1 MFLREPQNIAPLPK
15 ASFMSTVAG
24 KLKDLGG
31 AVAGPI
37 LGAVVGLAGKNG
49 VEETW
54 KEWPK
59 MKKGFVGDLMAD
71 MKIASIR
78 NWMNANTLKSTEEP
92 GQLVNGQ
99 QPGQKRP
106 EWTTRFRTATGA
118 WTTDDPSEGSAGA
131 RIAWQGK
138 SPIAEVR
145 RDRSLDADLPSVR
158 EVSRAFLVSN
168 GEQKKAPFL
177 NNLAIAWIQ
186 FELHDWVNHRQAD
199 TSEHQAI
206 KVELAKDD
214 PIRKRYGQ
222 DAMYFRQTQPDV
234 KPTKGMQTY
243 RSEVTAWWDGSQIY
257 GSDQAT
263 QDKLRMGKDGKML
276 ADGKL
281 RLDDGQLPVDEQGRE
296 LSGFT
301 RNWWAGLSMFHTL
314 FAKNHNAICDKIKAG
329 HPTWSSDQIFNTAR
343 MVNAAIMAKIHT
355 VEWTPAV
362 LPTKT
367 LAVGMNTNW
376 NGIIDT
382 MTNVF
387 KDRKALSG
395 VDVTDPVLGG
405 LVGGKRNG
413 LGVPYNF
420 GEQFSEVYRLHAGF
434 LQDLLVRQIGHAEP
448 VAKIEADATR
458 EQGAQAV
465 SKKFGMSTLI
475 NSLGYEKMAAL
486 VNNNY
491 PEFFSELSVEGSPV
505 MDLGAADILRACE
518 RGVPPYNES
527 PARAPADREVRGPR
541 RGQGDLSQAQEDVRR
556 RSRRRGQARPL
567 GRHAV
572 RRRPPADGLRTD
584 AVRGVHPV
592 RLGPPDAGPLVLQRE
607 VQRAVLHQGR
617 HRAHR
622 QSQPQGHHARA
633 LSRAGAVWP
642 GRREQRLRALELHGR
657 VCPRRAPP
665 DVDRRREVLSEL
677 RIIRRYRHGKR
688 TRAPAPRQ
696 NDQTRR
702 DRRRRPGL
710 RRQERRWKDRQERA
724 DQFVPKGRPA
734 RRGRLRRSVLRR
746 QGPGHRLP
754 GRLGGLQWLAHQGRA
769 QGVRRRRHAHAAQ
782 PPPGALG
789 LLRRQRRRQDRH
801 GRELQELAGPRLQHA
816 EVGHADRGL
825 HGGLRRP
832 SLERDEGGSGLDE

>member
-1 MFLREPQNIAPLPK
+1 MVPHTSLVSLSPQNTANVAPGCPYFSAKSAGDLPKIREMSRDFINTNEPAKLALAEVALKEAAKGADPTGETHQLLGTALFLQGKYAEAKGALEIAAKANPSNEDLKKLLARTSRNVATKLDVAPLPTDAFDIKELTAPPAMFLREPQNIAPLPK

-158 EVSRAFLVSN
+158 EVSRAFLVNN

-199 TSEHQAI
+199 TSEHKAF
-206 KVELAKDD
+206 KVELAEDD

-234 KPTKGMQTY
+234 KPTKGTQTY
-243 RSEVTAWWDGSQIY
+243 RSEVTAWWDGSQVY

-263 QDKLRMGKDGKML
+263 QDKLRTGKDGKIL

-413 LGVPYNF
+413 LGTPYNF

-434 LQDLLVRQIGHAEP
+434 LQELLVRQIGHAEP

-505 MDLGAADILRACE
+505 MDLGAADILRARE
-518 RGVPPYNES
+518 RGVPPYNEFRRQLGL
-527 PARAPADREVRGPR
+527 PEIEKFEDLGVDKETLAKLKKMYGDGPE
-541 RGQGDLSQAQEDVRR
+541 GVAKLDLLVGTLCEGD
-556 RSRRRGQARPL
+556 RPL
-567 GRHAV
+567 MGFGQTLFAV
-572 RRRPPADGLRTD
+572 F
-584 AVRGVHPV
+584 
-592 RLGPPDAGPLVLQRE
+592 
-607 VQRAVLHQGR
+607 
-617 HRAHR
+617 
-622 QSQPQGHHARA
+622 
-633 LSRAGAVWP
+633 
-642 GRREQRLRALELHGR
+642 
-657 VCPRRAPP
+657 
-665 DVDRRREVLSEL
+665 
-677 RIIRRYRHGKR
+677 I
-688 TRAPAPRQ
+688 
-696 NDQTRR
+696 
-702 DRRRRPGL
+702 
-710 RRQERRWKDRQERA
+710 
-724 DQFVPKGRPA
+724 QFA
-734 RRGRLRRSVLRR
+734 SGRLMRDPWFSKEKFNE
-746 QGPGHRLP
+746 QYYTKEGI
-754 GRLGGLQWLAHQGRA
+754 
-769 QGVRRRRHAHAAQ
+769 
-782 PPPGALG
+782 
-789 LLRRQRRRQDRH
+789 
-801 GRELQELAGPRLQHA
+801 ELIDKANLKDIMLEHYPELAQ
-816 EVGHADRGL
+816 
-825 HGGLRRP
+825 
-832 SLERDEGGSGLDE
+832 SGLAGVNNAFEPWSSTAESAPDEHPLTSTGAEKY